1 MCEHLHIDLG
11 TPPKRGIWM
20 LAENVSNY
28 IPSRGSTIVNQ
39 PIDQSYQCCRST
51 IWNWFNIV
59 CICIVYFGSI
69 FAAKLRIHRKHTNSE
84 ESGRLAYLDWRR
96 KSYRYRLDLHH
107 LRLHLLGLGH
117 VDRGIRLLLWV
128 SLAFHRLHRWGNY
141 LGSELF
147 VSSGSQ
153 FLSHGRVKKGAW
165 VSREI
170 TCDLNCNKCEISQS
184 AVVWAT
190 LSTSIRLI
198 SVELSWI
205 NKSLCLAVFIAREN
219 TNFELAVNDLPLL

>member
-11 TPPKRGIWM
+11 TPPKRSNRM

-39 PIDQSYQCCRST
+39 PIDKSYQCRRST
-51 IWNWFNIV
+51 LWDWFNID
-59 CICIVYFGSI
+59 CICIVYFGSL
-69 FAAKLRIHRKHTNSE
+69 FAAKLRIYRKHTNSE
-84 ESGRLAYLDWRR
+84 ESDWLAYLDWRR

-128 SLAFHRLHRWGNY
+128 SLAFHRLHRRRNH

-147 VSSGSQ
+147 VCLGSQ
-153 FLSHGRVKKGAW
+153 FLSYGRAKEGAW
-165 VSREI
+165 ISREI
-170 TCDLNCNKCEISQS
+170 TCDLNCYQFEVPQL
-184 AVVWAT
+184 ALVRAT

-198 SVELSWI
+198 SGELSWI
-205 NKSLCLAVFIAREN
+205 
-219 TNFELAVNDLPLL
+219 T